1 MPPARQAQIA
11 ALVEHYQKPRHRS
24 VLEDADVAM
33 PGGSSECGGSVVV
46 YLKAGEEGRI
56 DALSFTGEGDIISQ
70 AATSIILEQVLNE
83 GLTMDEILALDY
95 ETFVDR
101 VGREAVGSRT
111 RNATLGLSTLKSAVR
126 KYQKDSL
133 HVGSAAEPAR
143 SGG

>member
-1 MPPARQAQIA
+1 MPPARQDQIA
-11 ALVEHYQKPRHRS
+11 ALVEHYQNPRHWS
-24 VLEDADVAM
+24 VLEDADVTM
-33 PGGSSECGGSVVV
+33 PGGSPECGGSVVV

-83 GLTMDEILALDY
+83 GLAMDEVLALDY
-95 ETFVDR
+95 ETFVDG